1 MNSQISK
8 VIVVCGALVV
18 SARAFSDTIR
28 VDPNAPTSGLGD
40 LADWSNAC
48 HSLATAIGLANSGD
62 EIWVADGVY
71 KPTTGSNQIASFEL
85 KGGVAI
91 YGGFS
96 GPGDATLADRNPDPE
111 TNNCILSGDLL
122 DNDIAANF
130 TGHGDNSYH
139 VVRADGELVDESA
152 ILDGFTIRG
161 GAALGD
167 PDDYDGAG
175 IRIDNDASPR
185 ITRCRFMRCTAARG
199 AGAAVLSGTA
209 VFRDC
214 RFIGNHVFE
223 LGGGAYVYGC
233 KPTFVQCRFVDNHS
247 EINGGGLQVY
257 GGGSP
262 RIFNTI
268 FQDNSCDHVGGG
280 LSMRENDTHL
290 ETLVV
295 NCVFLRNS
303 AEDTGG
309 GARVGFESNCR
320 FVQCTFVGNYCLE
333 TDDPH
338 NGCGGGLSMG
348 AAGEGAE
355 SPEVARLVVI
365 DNCIFWHNQIR
376 DSEAHGSQIAL
387 IGVYPGTATIEH
399 CDIMDSDTSEPGVY
413 VKSGWTAPT
422 HTAWIDADP
431 DFLIDP
437 APGTGG
443 WGHSDDDYGDLR
455 VNAGSPVIS
464 NGDCALVPNDLG
476 DVDNSGTSGEV
487 LPLDL
492 RLEERRWSGVDM
504 GAYERQT
511 LCYANIA
518 GGDSA
523 VGVADLLAVISNW
536 GPCAA
541 FPASC
546 PVDFT
551 PLRCADHAVGVAEL
565 LAVINT
571 WGECL
576 GEPNTDAP
584 TTVAEC
590 MTFCGN
596 QFGFGTPE
604 YQSCLEKCCSTLDE

>member
-1 MNSQISK
+1 M
-8 VIVVCGALVV
+8 
-18 SARAFSDTIR
+18 
-28 VDPNAPTSGLGD
+28 
-40 LADWSNAC
+40 
-48 HSLATAIGLANSGD
+48 
-62 EIWVADGVY
+62 DGCE
-71 KPTTGSNQIASFEL
+71 P
-85 KGGVAI
+85 
-91 YGGFS
+91 
-96 GPGDATLADRNPDPE
+96 
-111 TNNCILSGDLL
+111 IL
-122 DNDIAANF
+122 
-130 TGHGDNSYH
+130 
-139 VVRADGELVDESA
+139 
-152 ILDGFTIRG
+152 
-161 GAALGD
+161 
-167 PDDYDGAG
+167 
-175 IRIDNDASPR
+175 
-185 ITRCRFMRCTAARG
+185 
-199 AGAAVLSGTA
+199 
-209 VFRDC
+209 
-214 RFIGNHVFE
+214 
-223 LGGGAYVYGC
+223 
-233 KPTFVQCRFVDNHS
+233 VQCDFVRN
-247 EINGGGLQVY
+247 EVTRNGGGVQVR

-262 RIFNTI
+262 RIFNC
-268 FQDNSCDHVGGG
+268 FFLGNRCDHVGGG
-280 LSMRENDTHL
+280 LSMRGNVTDVPIV
-290 ETLVV
+290 VV
-295 NCVFLRNS
+295 NCAFVGNYAQDS
-303 AEDTGG
+303 GG
-309 GARVGFESNCR
+309 GCRVGSSSRCDF
-320 FVQCTFVGNYCLE
+320 FQCTFVENFCSDHG
-333 TDDPH
+333 DVDH
-338 NGCGGGLSMG
+338 QGSGGGLSLG
-348 AAGEGAE
+348 RDTEAPAAR
-355 SPEVARLVVI
+355 VTNI
-365 DNCIFWHNQIR
+365 DNCIFWNNRIY
-376 DSEAHGSQIAL
+376 DEDAHGSQIAL

-399 CDIMDSDTSEPGVY
+399 CDIQDSDTSEPGVY